1 VIVGHADDLGRLARL
16 FSGLFARH
24 VASHFV
30 VGVLAAA
37 LEGVHGGGIF
47 HDPRST
53 LVGLASV
60 VFGAV
65 AVSMAIFTKGAAGTV
80 WVFLV
85 ILAATLAMFL
95 ITPNCF
101 AGQTRLAKYESVPPA
116 GWRQAPR
123 GAKMDQSGDGAARSR
138 SVSTR
143 RA

>member
-1 VIVGHADDLGRLARL
+1 
-16 FSGLFARH
+16 
-24 VASHFV
+24 
-30 VGVLAAA
+30 LAAA

-85 ILAATLAMFL
+85 ILVATLAMFL

-101 AGQTRLAKYESVPPA
+101 AGQTRLAKYESVMKPA
-116 GWRQAPR
+116 RRTAPSS
-123 GAKMDQSGDGAARSR
+123 AWC
-138 SVSTR
+138 STR
-143 RA
+143 L